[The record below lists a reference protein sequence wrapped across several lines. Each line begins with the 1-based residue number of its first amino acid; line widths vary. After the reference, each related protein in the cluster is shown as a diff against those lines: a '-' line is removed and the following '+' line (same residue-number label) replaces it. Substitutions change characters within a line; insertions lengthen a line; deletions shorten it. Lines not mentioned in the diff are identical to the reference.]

1 MVHFIVVSYPASR
14 DLSYR
19 HELNVLRGDIK
30 DLCSQGSC
38 FNDKCLNKSL
48 SLAFFLFLKISTATT
63 TSVQGSAFSRHFL
76 KLV

>member
-1 MVHFIVVSYPASR
+1 MVHSIVVSYPASR

-30 DLCSQGSC
+30 DLCSQGIC

-48 SLAFFLFLKISTATT
+48 SLAFFLFEKSQQQQQPLYKA
-63 TSVQGSAFSRHFL
+63 QLSADIFL
-76 KLV
+76 N